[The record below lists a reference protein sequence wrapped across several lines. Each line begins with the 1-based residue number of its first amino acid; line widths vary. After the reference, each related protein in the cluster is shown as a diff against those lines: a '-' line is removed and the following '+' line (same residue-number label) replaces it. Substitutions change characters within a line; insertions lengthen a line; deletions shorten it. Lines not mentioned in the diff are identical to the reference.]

1 MPLLPNSLVTNWE
14 QVVYIGTQKERERRD
29 HDGIMCTCVRPSV
42 HKVVD
47 TTSLLDIWFQRSIFG
62 ECAGV
67 LILSRRLYKIYLHFV
82 SGKTSATAI
91 IDNSSESVMFTLW
104 RLQSILLA
112 GTIMY
117 SNHYSI
123 CTTMREEKV
132 ELDCSSI
139 YFTEVLYSIMMERKK
154 A

>member
-14 QVVYIGTQKERERRD
+14 QVVYIGTQTERERRD

-47 TTSLLDIWFQRSIFG
+47 TTSLLGFNKKIISKINVG

-67 LILSRRLYKIYLHFV
+67 LILRRRVYKIYLHFV

-117 SNHYSI
+117 SIHYSI
-123 CTTMREEKV
+123 QQQCVKKK
-132 ELDCSSI
+132 SS
-139 YFTEVLYSIMMERKK
+139 
-154 A
+154 